1 MNPFSQLRSVSL
13 TTIATVALVFGAL
26 QPAHA
31 GAPDP
36 RIKSAL
42 ERAGVQYEVT
52 GDGDFKV
59 LFKFN
64 EDKRSQVILINSN
77 TERIKET
84 NIEIRE
90 IYSVGYKTS
99 GNLPVEVANQLMKD
113 SQKRKIGAWELINT
127 SGGVSLAVFDAKIS
141 ADTSTDNL
149 VKIMRLVAI
158 RADNMEQELT
168 GEDKF

>member
-1 MNPFSQLRSVSL
+1 MNPLSNLRSLSL
-13 TTIATVALVFGAL
+13 TAIVTISLVCGIL

-31 GAPDP
+31 GTPDP
-36 RIKSAL
+36 RIRSAL
-42 ERAGVQYEVT
+42 DKAGLQYEIT

-59 LFKFN
+59 IFKFN

-90 IYSVGYKTS
+90 IYSVAYKTN

-127 SGGVSLAVFDAKIS
+127 SAGVSLAVFDAKIS